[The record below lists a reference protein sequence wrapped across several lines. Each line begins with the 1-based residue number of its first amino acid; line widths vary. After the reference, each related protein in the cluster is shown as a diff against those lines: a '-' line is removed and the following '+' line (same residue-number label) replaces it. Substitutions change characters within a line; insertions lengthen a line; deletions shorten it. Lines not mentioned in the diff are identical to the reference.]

1 MAQSNRR
8 VVRQKRVSRAPF
20 LIFISIILA
29 LAVTLAVSFAF
40 FISDDLT
47 RPNVDK
53 LSITAQKLFG
63 NAIDMEPV
71 KDTVEMIKAFHS
83 NDNSNTENPDVET
96 EHVKAETL
104 VARTRAADDS
114 YFSDAVFIGDSIS
127 VGLRVYGV
135 LPTQNVIAE
144 QNVNI
149 MNLVNDTP
157 VYRTS
162 GTEKKTVFQAIAEKV
177 PDPDKI
183 YILIGANGIPGL
195 TNEAHI
201 NYYGKFLDRLHQTY
215 PDAMIYVETVTPIT
229 KDSEYVRDSFNMEK
243 INDFNERLY
252 KLAQEKGVYYLNV
265 QEVLRDDSGYL
276 ISDYDAGDGM
286 HLKSNGHK
294 AMYQYY
300 LTHAVQPDG
309 YIDKIV

>member
-1 MAQSNRR
+1 MPQSNRR
-8 VVRQKRVSRAPF
+8 VVRQKRASRAPF
-20 LIFISIILA
+20 LILISVILA
-29 LAVTLAVSFAF
+29 LAITLAVSFAF

-53 LSITAQKLFG
+53 LSITAQRLFG
-63 NAIDMEPV
+63 NAIDVEPV

-83 NDNSNTENPDVET
+83 NNSSNTENPDVKT

-104 VARTRAADDS
+104 VAKTKAADDS

-162 GTEKKTVFQAIAEKV
+162 GTEKKTVFQAIAE
-177 PDPDKI
+177 PEI
-183 YILIGANGIPGL
+183 
-195 TNEAHI
+195 
-201 NYYGKFLDRLHQTY
+201 
-215 PDAMIYVETVTPIT
+215 
-229 KDSEYVRDSFNMEK
+229 
-243 INDFNERLY
+243 
-252 KLAQEKGVYYLNV
+252 
-265 QEVLRDDSGYL
+265 
-276 ISDYDAGDGM
+276 
-286 HLKSNGHK
+286 
-294 AMYQYY
+294 
-300 LTHAVQPDG
+300 
-309 YIDKIV
+309 

>member
-8 VVRQKRVSRAPF
+8 VVRQRRASRAPF
-20 LIFISIILA
+20 LILISVILA
-29 LAVTLAVSFAF
+29 LSITLAVSFAF

-53 LSITAQKLFG
+53 LSIVAQKMFS
-63 NAIDMEPV
+63 NAISVEPV
-71 KDTVEMIKAFHS
+71 KETAEMIQAFHK
-83 NDNSNTENPDVET
+83 NDNNTENPGVKT
-96 EHVKAETL
+96 EHIKAETL
-104 VARTRAADDS
+104 VAKTQAADPS
-114 YFSDAVFIGDSIS
+114 YFDDAVFIGDSIS

-135 LPTQNVIAE
+135 LPTKNVIAE

-162 GTEKKTVFQAIAEKV
+162 GTEKKTVFQAIAEQV
-177 PDPDKI
+177 PDPGKI

-195 TNEAHI
+195 SNEAHI

-215 PDAMIYVETVTPIT
+215 PDAMIYVESVTPIT
-229 KDSEYVRDSFNMEK
+229 KDSKYIRDSFNTKK
-243 INDFNERLY
+243 INDFNDRLY
-252 KLAQEKGVYYLNV
+252 RLAQEKGVYYLNV
-265 QEVLRDDSGYL
+265 QEVLRDDNGYL

-300 LTHAVQPDG
+300 LTHAVQSDG

>member
-1 MAQSNRR
+1 MVIKEGICAHIKLK
-8 VVRQKRVSRAPF
+8 RQMQNDNFVSVYLTEVDYGTVKSSGCSPKTGQPRAFSHFDFHYSGTCRHTCSF
-20 LIFISIILA
+20 LC
-29 LAVTLAVSFAF
+29 F

-265 QEVLRDDSGYL
+265 QEGASGR
-276 ISDYDAGDGM
+276 
-286 HLKSNGHK
+286 
-294 AMYQYY
+294 
-300 LTHAVQPDG
+300 
-309 YIDKIV
+309 

>member
-1 MAQSNRR
+1 MVQSNRR
-8 VVRQKRVSRAPF
+8 VVRQRRASRAPF
-20 LIFISIILA
+20 LILISVILA
-29 LAVTLAVSFAF
+29 LSITLAVSFAF

-53 LSITAQKLFG
+53 LSIVAQKMFS
-63 NAIDMEPV
+63 NAINVEPV
-71 KDTVEMIKAFHS
+71 KETAEMIQAFHK
-83 NDNSNTENPDVET
+83 NDHNTENPGVKT
-96 EHVKAETL
+96 EHIKAETL
-104 VARTRAADDS
+104 VAKTKAADPS
-114 YFSDAVFIGDSIS
+114 YFDDAVFIGDSIS

-135 LPTQNVIAE
+135 LPTKNVIAE

-162 GTEKKTVFQAIAEKV
+162 GTEKRTVFQAIAEQV
-177 PDPDKI
+177 PNPGKI

-195 TNEAHI
+195 SNEAHI

-215 PDAMIYVETVTPIT
+215 PNAMIYVESVTPIT
-229 KDSEYVRDSFNMEK
+229 KNSKYIRDSFNTKK
-243 INDFNERLY
+243 INDFNDRLY

-265 QEVLRDDSGYL
+265 QEVLRDDNGYL

-300 LTHAVQPDG
+300 LTHAVQSDG